1 MEADARYYWR
11 RAVEEVGAARR
22 SLSAQARE
30 RHHHFARL
38 YLERLDG
45 LDAPVPFTVAE
56 LEAVMAGSPDRLAA
70 A

>member
-22 SLSAQARE
+22 SLTGQARE

-38 YLERLDG
+38 YLERLG
-45 LDAPVPFTVAE
+45 HMGAPLPFSAPE
-56 LEAVMAGSPDRLAA
+56 LEAEMAGMPGREAA
-70 A
+70 

>member
-22 SLSAQARE
+22 SLTVEAQE

-38 YLERLDG
+38 YLERLQQMG
-45 LDAPVPFTVAE
+45 APLPFSNAD
-56 LEAVMAGSPDRLAA
+56 LEAEIAGLPGRQAA
-70 A
+70 

>member
-11 RAVEEVGAARR
+11 RAVEELGAARR
-22 SLSAQARE
+22 SLTAQARE

-38 YLERLDG
+38 YLERLGHMGAPIPFSQADLETEMLG
-45 LDAPVPFTVAE
+45 LP
-56 LEAVMAGSPDRLAA
+56 GRAA